1 MTKKLLDLRW
11 HELELTEYVDGSM
24 MILES
29 ASTPGGWLYRTVITN
44 GDGFPVSVSLA
55 WAPAVRAGTKQAKA
69 HSWKRKPAPAAADH
83 GLDEE
88 AF

>member
-11 HELELTEYVDGSM
+11 HELELTEYVNGSM

-55 WAPAVRAGTKQAKA
+55 WAPAVKAGTKQAKA
-69 HSWKRKPAPAAADH
+69 HSWKRKPAPAEDYS
-83 GLDEE
+83 GLEDL
-88 AF
+88 F

>member
-1 MTKKLLDLRW
+1 MIELVW
-11 HELELTEYVDGSM
+11 EELERITYTDGREM
-24 MILES
+24 VLES
-29 ASTPGGWLYRTVITN
+29 ASTPGGWMYRSIILD
-44 GDGFPVSVSLA
+44 DGYPVSVSLA